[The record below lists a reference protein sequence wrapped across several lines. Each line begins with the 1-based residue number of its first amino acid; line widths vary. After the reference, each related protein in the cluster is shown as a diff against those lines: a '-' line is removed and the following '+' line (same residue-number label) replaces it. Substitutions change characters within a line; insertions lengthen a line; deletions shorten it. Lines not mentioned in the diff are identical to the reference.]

1 MKSNNFITMMM
12 ASIILLFATSC
23 EDFLEEDNKTGTT
36 PDLIY
41 QTVTGIDALV
51 ASCYSYS
58 RLWYGKEAGLGL
70 SEMGSDLFYSGGDNQ
85 QKSLCDYTFSA
96 ASLNGVS
103 KQNPCFDEYWEAFF
117 AAVDLC
123 NTALKYVPLNEQLS
137 DDLKNERIGEVKF
150 LRAFYY
156 WHMVNLWG
164 PVPFYEE
171 PVSSIYTD
179 GNRDSEEYVYSMILA
194 DLDDA
199 AQKLSGVLVKKD
211 RVHYWAVR
219 AFKARVL
226 LYAAS
231 WLGPNSITTNTAYSG
246 KNLYTLAAEEANA
259 VIGSGVASF
268 YDNYE
273 DVWAM
278 GNESVTSNSESIWG
292 VTYGTTLES
301 NVVPKRLRKDP
312 TDDSKYLNFNGLLTR
327 SNDQGGNTMLLM
339 FVGLWNNSGSDL
351 GDVFS
356 RITKIGQL
364 VQGVDAGST
373 YCKYSRGFRR
383 YVPSMYLLQAF
394 NKVKDTDQRF
404 AGTIRNCYTIA
415 PGLEGKSSK
424 YTLMQ
429 DTALYYSLTDGDSP
443 EGQAELARAYNR
455 YRIQSIV
462 GGDLPLYTSLDPA
475 IALPTTAKPTADPY
489 GDGRYDLDKF
499 AGISSFIAIKK
510 FEENDYNHS
519 DNSKVTPTLS
529 DRDFMVMRLPE
540 MYLIKAEAE
549 LESGTGDPLTT
560 LNVLRAKRAI
570 PGEDNLLSGTVDINT
585 ILEERALEL
594 CGEDQRWF
602 DLKRTKTLVDRIKAY
617 NAQASANISNI
628 HYYRPIPS
636 TQMEAVT
643 NASSVEGTGFW
654 QNAGY

>member
-1 MKSNNFITMMM
+1 MKSKHIITMMVAM
-12 ASIILLFATSC
+12 ICLLFATSC
-23 EDFLEEDNKTGTT
+23 EDFLEEDNKTGSTA
-36 PDLIY
+36 DLTY
-41 QTVTGIDALV
+41 QTATGIESLV
-51 ASCYSYS
+51 AGCYSYS

-70 SEMGSDLFYSGGDNQ
+70 SEMGTDLFYTGGDNKQ
-85 QKSLCDYTFSA
+85 RSLCSYSFTA
-96 ASLNGVS
+96 ASLNGTTAD
-103 KQNPCFDEYWEAFF
+103 NPCFDEYWEAFF

-123 NTALKYVPLNEQLS
+123 NTALEYIPLNEVIS
-137 DDLKNERIGEVKF
+137 DEVKSIRIGEVKF

-156 WHMVNLWG
+156 WHMVNMWG
-164 PVPFYEE
+164 PVPFYDE
-171 PVSSIYTD
+171 PISSVATD
-179 GNRDSEEYVYSMILA
+179 GFRDSEEYIYSMILA

-199 AQKLSGVLVKKD
+199 AFRLNGITTKTD

-231 WLGPNSITTNTAYSG
+231 WLGETSITTNTDYSA
-246 KNLYTLAAEEANA
+246 KNLYSLAASEAEA

-268 YDNYE
+268 YTNYE
-273 DVWAM
+273 DVWSM
-278 GNESVTSNSESIWG
+278 TNESVSVNSESIWG
-292 VTYGTTLES
+292 VTYGTALES

-312 TDDSKYLNFNGLLTR
+312 SDDSKYLNYNQLLTR
-327 SNDQGGNTMLLM
+327 SNSQGGNTMLLM

-351 GDVFS
+351 GDVFQ
-356 RITKIGQL
+356 RITKIGAT
-364 VQGVDAGST
+364 VQGVDAGPT

-383 YVPSMYLLQAF
+383 YLPSLYLLQTF
-394 NKVKDTDQRF
+394 NKIKETDQRF
-404 AGTIRNCYTIA
+404 EGTIRNCYTIA
-415 PGLEGKSSK
+415 PGLEGKSAS

-443 EGQAELARAYNR
+443 EGQAEIAWAFNR
-455 YRIQSIV
+455 YRIQSLV

-475 IALPTTAKPTADPY
+475 VALPTTDKPTADPY

-499 AGISSFIAIKK
+499 AGISSYASIKK

-529 DRDFMVMRLPE
+529 DRDFFVLRISE

-549 LESGTGDPLTT
+549 LRTGGDALGTI
-560 LNVLRAKRAI
+560 NQLREVRAI
-570 PGEDNLLSGTVDINT
+570 PGKDNSLSSVDLNT
-585 ILEERALEL
+585 ILEERAIEL

-602 DLKRTKTLVDRIKAY
+602 DLKRTHTLVDRVKAY
-617 NAQASANISNI
+617 NAQASGNISDI

-643 NASSVEGTGFW
+643 NLSSTVGEGFW